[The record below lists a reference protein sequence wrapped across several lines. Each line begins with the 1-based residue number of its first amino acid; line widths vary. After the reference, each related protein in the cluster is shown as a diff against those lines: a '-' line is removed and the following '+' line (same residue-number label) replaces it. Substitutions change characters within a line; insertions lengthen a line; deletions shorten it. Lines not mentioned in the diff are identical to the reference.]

1 MKTLAAIQARL
12 GSSRLPRK
20 VLLPM
25 PDGRPLLA
33 WVHER
38 VSLTPG
44 VDQVVVATIPA
55 DGPEI
60 AAAVPDALVF
70 SEETDAMRAFRART
84 GQNDVLGRFALCAE
98 RFHADRILRV
108 TGDCPLWCPE
118 VGKAVIADPWICDC
132 MPYTMSTA
140 DTTCSGWPDGL
151 DAEVFSAKAVG
162 TAQSVVVWDRDRMH
176 PTRLMRR
183 MWAVSVISNIYGDF
197 QSWPDLSVDTEA
209 DHQRVYRAAA
219 RLLEMPEAERHTVA
233 ALARAVAACGI
244 LDAGPSSIT
253 SRDSGATG

>member
-84 GQNDVLGRFALCAE
+84 GQNDVLGRFARCAE

-118 VGKAVIADPWICDC
+118 AGEAVLIYFEDVDDEEWH
-132 MPYTMSTA
+132 TA

-151 DAEVFSAKAVG
+151 DAEAFTPLQLMIAEGSA
-162 TAQSVVVWDRDRMH
+162 WDLDRMH
-176 PTRLMRR
+176 PTRWLRR
-183 MWAVSVISNIYGDF
+183 RLRAIVAENPHGDF
-197 QSWPDLSVDTEA
+197 QSWPDLSVDTEE
-209 DHQRVYRAAA
+209 DYQRVYRVAA

-244 LDAGPSSIT
+244 LDTGPSLISP
-253 SRDSGATG
+253 RDSGATG